1 MQTSSSVALVISA
14 AAVLSLAPLFAMQ
27 RPAAVAVHGLYS
39 EWLSPHVG
47 KEFFVSTDLSVA
59 TERARTTE
67 VPAGAIACK
76 LVDVG
81 QDYVWFENKT
91 DRVSVPLAALRV
103 ALRR

>member
-1 MQTSSSVALVISA
+1 MQSSCSVAVVCSA
-14 AAVLSLAPLFAMQ
+14 TAVLSLAPSFATQ
-27 RPAAVAVHGLYS
+27 RPASIAADGRYS

-47 KEFFVSTDLSVA
+47 KEFFVSTELSVA
-59 TERARTTE
+59 TEKARTAA
-67 VPAGAIACK
+67 VPAGAIAFT

-103 ALRR
+103 SLRR